1 MRLLIKNGYMLD
13 PASGLEGYYD
23 ILTENERVLRVA
35 KEIPAEEA
43 QGGRVIDATGKQV
56 LPGFIDLHVHYREPG
71 LEYKETIATGSAA
84 AAAGGY
90 TTVCPMP
97 NTKPVTDCAEVGQ
110 KVLEKAKEG
119 PCIFVGRCA
128 DYILR
133 DHPRQVNIFIS
144 ASKEARIA
152 RLMQLHPITEE
163 QAEEM
168 IEKADKK
175 RSAYY
180 NYYSY
185 KTWGAAATYH
195 LCVDSSVMGIDKT
208 VEYILQFVK
217 HKLGLA

>member
-1 MRLLIKNGYMLD
+1 MSY
-13 PASGLEGYYD
+13 
-23 ILTENERVLRVA
+23 NE
-35 KEIPAEEA
+35 PAEHLRA
-43 QGGRVIDATGKQV
+43 VLYARV
-56 LPGFIDLHVHYREPG
+56 
-71 LEYKETIATGSAA
+71 S
-84 AAAGGY
+84 
-90 TTVCPMP
+90 
-97 NTKPVTDCAEVGQ
+97 
-110 KVLEKAKEG
+110 
-119 PCIFVGRCA
+119 
-128 DYILR
+128 
-133 DHPRQVNIFIS
+133 
-144 ASKEARIA
+144 
-152 RLMQLHPITEE
+152 TEE